1 MSLQFSKLTFYMDN
15 KDYKSSNDL
24 LEYFNN
30 RAATIV
36 LSVCVIAIIIIA
48 VLFGFSRCS
57 QRGYITTECRVNLIV
72 DSLGTLSKE
81 SSATAD
87 SIVNAIQTQQHL
99 IDDKYK
105 YILEQKETAQDF
117 ITFGGLFVTIALSL
131 FGFFGYRSI
140 ESIKESSKKIAETA
154 SRETTQTILQKDSN
168 SYLEKNAIKII
179 NKRIEELY
187 KEEFSNVQIQ
197 KLKDDITKEI
207 SADKQFVSENADLI
221 KARISEIDDIQ
232 RKLNMILDDMKQRED
247 KPEEPQDSQVDPMD
261 GEQEVP
267 PETVFKNLEAA
278 EQ

>member
-1 MSLQFSKLTFYMDN
+1 MDN
-15 KDYKSSNDL
+15 KDCKSSNDL

-36 LSVCVIAIIIIA
+36 LSVCVIAIVVIA
-48 VLFGFSRCS
+48 VIFGFSRCS
-57 QRGYITTECRVNLIV
+57 QHGHITNECSVKLIV

-81 SSATAD
+81 SRAAAD

-99 IDDKYK
+99 LDDKYK

-140 ESIKESSKKIAETA
+140 ESIKDNSKRIAETA
-154 SRETTQTILQKDSN
+154 SRETTESILQKDSN
-168 SYLEKNAIKII
+168 GYMEKNAKEII
-179 NKRIEELY
+179 NKRIDELY
-187 KEEFSNVQIQ
+187 KEEFRNVQIQ

-221 KARISEIDDIQ
+221 KAKMKDIDKIQ
-232 RKLNMILDDMKQRED
+232 NTLNMIVDRMKKGEVE
-247 KPEEPQDSQVDPMD
+247 PEETQENNAEPTE
-261 GEQEVP
+261 GEQEVA
-267 PETVFKNLEAA
+267 PETVFEDLEAA
-278 EQ
+278 GQ

>member
-15 KDYKSSNDL
+15 KDCKSSNDL

-36 LSVCVIAIIIIA
+36 LSVCVIAMV
-48 VLFGFSRCS
+48 VLSVIFGFSRCS
-57 QRGYITTECRVNLIV
+57 QHVNITNECSVNLIV

-81 SSATAD
+81 SRAAAD
-87 SIVNAIQTQQHL
+87 SIVNAIQAQQHL
-99 IDDKYK
+99 LDDKYK

-140 ESIKESSKKIAETA
+140 ESIKDNSKRIAETA
-154 SRETTQTILQKDSN
+154 SRETTESILQKDSN
-168 SYLEKNAIKII
+168 GYMEKNAKEII
-179 NKRIEELY
+179 NKRIDELY
-187 KEEFSNVQIQ
+187 KEEFRNVQIQ

-221 KARISEIDDIQ
+221 KARVKDIDKIQ
-232 RKLNMILDDMKQRED
+232 NTLNMIVDRMKKGEVE
-247 KPEEPQDSQVDPMD
+247 PEETQENNAEPTE
-261 GEQEVP
+261 GEQEVA
-267 PETVFKNLEAA
+267 PETLFEDLEAA
-278 EQ
+278 GQ

>member
-1 MSLQFSKLTFYMDN
+1 MSLQLMKLKLYMDN
-15 KDYKSSNDL
+15 KDNKSPKDW

-30 RAATIV
+30 GAATVV
-36 LSVCVIAIIIIA
+36 LSLCVIAIIIIA

-57 QRGYITTECRVNLIV
+57 QHGYITTECRVNLIV

-81 SSATAD
+81 SRAAAD
-87 SIVNAIQTQQHL
+87 SIVNAIQAQQHI

-140 ESIKESSKKIAETA
+140 ESIKDNSKRIAETA
-154 SRETTQTILQKDSN
+154 SRETTESILQKDSN
-168 SYLEKNAIKII
+168 GYMEKNAKEII
-179 NKRIEELY
+179 NKRIDELY
-187 KEEFSNVQIQ
+187 NEEFRNVQIQ

-221 KARISEIDDIQ
+221 KARIKDIDKIQ
-232 RKLNMILDDMKQRED
+232 NTLNMIVD
-247 KPEEPQDSQVDPMD
+247 KMIKGEVEPEETQENNANPTE
-261 GEQEVP
+261 GEQEVA
-267 PETVFKNLEAA
+267 PETVFEDLETA